1 MSTSGGIVLWDR
13 KVVRGVLMRSAYDRI
28 IRTLV
33 FAVGVGSVVFS
44 LLGLPDIIRQYN
56 YLNPVYAV
64 AAIAGFCGL
73 PLVMAAIAFQTSA
86 TVLRTLAGV
95 HAALGV
101 IFLALWIPAMNADA
115 MPDGELPWIINIITV
130 STCMASLALPFLS
143 SWVYLFTMAT
153 LSGFVRFVTYGG
165 VDASVAFQD
174 SVMIVLISGFM
185 MAMLQVTQRAGH
197 EQDAAALIAQTA
209 AAETAA
215 NETLERQRTRYHAF
229 THDDV
234 LATLLAASH
243 DGARPSEVTR
253 RSAQRTL
260 EKMDQFRLDLP
271 GPSFLTT
278 AELEAHLRTAAKAA
292 KVPLRSSLTAGGAS
306 ELRIPL
312 EVADALTEALTEAMR
327 NSIRHG
333 VWIDGRPVHRE
344 ATATVNGNTVAIIV
358 TDDGRGFNPSRVGID
373 RLGVRLSILQ
383 RVNSQPGGHA
393 SVRSSK
399 GAGTTVILNWTAPDA
414 D

>member
-1 MSTSGGIVLWDR
+1 M
-13 KVVRGVLMRSAYDRI
+13 LMRSAFDRI
-28 IRTLV
+28 VRTLA
-33 FAVGVGSVVFS
+33 FAVGVGSAVFTM
-44 LLGLPDIIRQYN
+44 LGLPDIIRQYS
-56 YLNPVYAV
+56 YLNPVYA
-64 AAIAGFCGL
+64 IAMVVGFCGL

-86 TVLRTLAGV
+86 RVLRVLAGV
-95 HAALGV
+95 HAALGLV
-101 IFLALWIPAMNADA
+101 FLALWIPAMTVDT
-115 MPDGELPWIINIITV
+115 MPDGQLPWIINIITV
-130 STCMASLALPFLS
+130 ATCMAAIALPFLS
-143 SWVYLFTMAT
+143 AWVYLFTMAT

-185 MAMLQVTQRAGH
+185 MAMLQVTQRAGR
-197 EQDAAALIAQTA
+197 EQDTAALIAQTA

-215 NETLERQRTRYHAF
+215 TETLERQRTRYHAF

-243 DGARPSEVTR
+243 DGATPSEITR

-271 GPSFLTT
+271 GPSFLTV
-278 AELEAHLRTAAKAA
+278 AELEALLRAAAKAA
-292 KVPLRSSLTAGGAS
+292 NVPLRSSLTEGGAS
-306 ELRIPL
+306 DLRIPV
-312 EVADALTEALTEAMR
+312 EVADALSEALTEAMR

-333 VWIDGRPVHRE
+333 VWMDGRAVHRE
-344 ATATVNGNTVAIIV
+344 ATATLTDRTIAVIV
-358 TDDGRGFNPSRVGID
+358 TDDGRGFNPNRVGID

-399 GAGTTVILNWTAPDA
+399 GAGTTVILSWTDPDA

>member
-1 MSTSGGIVLWDR
+1 
-13 KVVRGVLMRSAYDRI
+13 MRSAFDRI
-28 IRTLV
+28 MRTLI
-33 FAVGVGSVVFS
+33 FAVGGGSVVFS
-44 LLGLPDIIRQYN
+44 LLGLPAIIEQYQ
-56 YLNPVYAV
+56 YLNPVYAIV
-64 AAIAGFCGL
+64 TIAGFCGL
-73 PLVMAAIAFQTSA
+73 PLVLAAIAFRAPTTA
-86 TVLRTLAGV
+86 LRALAGV
-95 HAALGV
+95 HAALAV
-101 IFLALWIPAMNADA
+101 VFLSLWIPAMTVDSL
-115 MPDGELPWIINIITV
+115 PERQLPWIINIIAV
-130 STCMASLALPFLS
+130 ATCMASLSLPFLS
-143 SWVYLFTMAT
+143 SWVYLFAMAT
-153 LSGFVRFVTYGG
+153 ISGFVRFITYGG
-165 VDASVAFQD
+165 GDVSLAFQD

-185 MAMLQVTQRAGH
+185 MAMLQVTQRAGR

-271 GPSFLTT
+271 GPSYLTL
-278 AELEAHLRTAAKAA
+278 AELEAHLRSAAKAA
-292 KVPLRSSLTAGGAS
+292 KVPLRSSLATRGARD
-306 ELRIPL
+306 LRVPL
-312 EVADALTEALTEAMR
+312 DVADALTEAMTEAMR
-327 NSIRHG
+327 NSVRHG
-333 VWIDGRPVHRE
+333 VWADGRPVHRE
-344 ATATVNGNTVAIIV
+344 ATATVNDNTVAVIV

-383 RVNSQPGGHA
+383 RVNSQPGGNA